1 MDIVEAARVA
11 GAALQEHLAGRRPQV
26 GVILGSGLTPK
37 KLPLENP
44 LEIPTAEIP
53 GLPLPTVAGHR
64 AVWTAAELGGV
75 PILIAGGRTHG
86 YEGVPLSVATLGVRA
101 MRRAGCTSLVV
112 TNAAGGIH
120 PDFSPGTLMRLRDHL
135 NMLGDSPLVGDHHE
149 DLGARFVDMTGVYDA
164 EWGAA
169 AMAAASELGIAMQEG
184 VYAACLGPQYETPA
198 EVQMLKALGADAVGM
213 STVPEVIVAR
223 HMDMRVLGL
232 SIITDACLPDAL
244 EPVDVSRIIEAAS
257 AAEPHLTR
265 LIERV
270 VGQI

>member
-223 HMDMRVLGL
+223 QEGLRIFGL
-232 SIITDACLPDAL
+232 SLISNAAAGISPNPLSHQEVL
-244 EPVDVSRIIEAAS
+244 EAGEAA
-257 AAEPHLTR
+257 AGDLARLLTR
-265 LIERV
+265 V
-270 VGQI
+270 VAL